1 MSEINLMKLMEEEE
15 QKGGDDQLNTDQQ
28 SIDSINILH
37 TLDKSMPKDKT
48 DMLSSIIKGELLF
61 YTNCTMFSSICRL

>member
-1 MSEINLMKLMEEEE
+1 MKPMEEEE
-15 QKGGDDQLNTDQQ
+15 QKEGDDQLNTDQQ

-48 DMLSSIIKGELLF
+48 DM
-61 YTNCTMFSSICRL
+61 